1 MNANPTSTTFTKPW
15 LWCLLMALA
24 IGLGWLMQ
32 SQGMSFYLSMLSRM
46 MIYGLAACSLNLI
59 LGYGGLVSFG
69 HAAFVGIGAYTVG
82 ILITEGVPSGWIGF
96 PAAMLVS
103 ALFAALIGA
112 ISLRTRGVYFIMIT
126 LAFAQ
131 MVYYLVNSVKAYG
144 GDEGLNIRMRS
155 DFGFGLNL
163 KNDLAFYYLVL
174 LCLALSLWFMHRLM
188 HSRFGRVVLAQR
200 DDDVRTEALGFAVY
214 RYQMILFVLAGAIGG
229 LSGALMV
236 NQQNY
241 VNPNLMHW
249 TQSGVLMVMVILG
262 GVGTLA
268 GGLWGALLLLTLED
282 VFAEYTVHWQFYVG
296 WILLA
301 VVLMAPKGLAG
312 LFQRRV
318 KGVQHG

>member
-1 MNANPTSTTFTKPW
+1 
-15 LWCLLMALA
+15 CL
-24 IGLGWLMQ
+24 
-32 SQGMSFYLSMLSRM
+32 
-46 MIYGLAACSLNLI
+46 
-59 LGYGGLVSFG
+59 V
-69 HAAFVGIGAYTVG
+69 
-82 ILITEGVPSGWIGF
+82 
-96 PAAMLVS
+96 
-103 ALFAALIGA
+103 
-112 ISLRTRGVYFIMIT
+112 
-126 LAFAQ
+126 
-131 MVYYLVNSVKAYG
+131 
-144 GDEGLNIRMRS
+144 
-155 DFGFGLNL
+155 
-163 KNDLAFYYLVL
+163 
-174 LCLALSLWFMHRLM
+174 LSLWFMHRLM

-214 RYQMILFVLAGAIGG
+214 RYQMVLFVLAGAIGG

-312 LFQRRV
+312 VFQRRA

>member
-1 MNANPTSTTFTKPW
+1 MNTSTTSASLTKPW
-15 LWCLLMALA
+15 AWYGLIALA
-24 IGLGWLMQ
+24 VGLGWLMQ
-32 SQGMSFYLSMLSRM
+32 AQGQSFYLSMLSRM

-103 ALFAALIGA
+103 AIFAALIGA

-155 DFGFGLNL
+155 DFGFGINL

-174 LCLALSLWFMHRLM
+174 LCLVLSLWFMHRLM

-214 RYQMILFVLAGAIGG
+214 RYQMVLFVLAGAIGG

-301 VVLMAPKGLAG
+301 VVLMAPQGLAG
-312 LFQRRV
+312 LFQRRA
-318 KGVQHG
+318 KGVSHG

>member
-1 MNANPTSTTFTKPW
+1 MNRETPPW
-15 LWCLLMALA
+15 LWTLLLVLAVALPLVLHA
-24 IGLGWLMQ
+24 RGQDYYI
-32 SQGMSFYLSMLSRM
+32 SMISRM
-46 MIYGLAACSLNLI
+46 MIYGIAACSLNLI
-59 LGYGGLVSFG
+59 LGFGGLVSFG
-69 HAAFVGIGAYTVG
+69 HAAFVGIGAYAVG
-82 ILITEGVPSGWIGF
+82 IMITEGVTSGWLNF
-96 PAAMLVS
+96 AVAMGVS
-103 ALFAALIGA
+103 ALAAAVIGA

-155 DFGFGLNL
+155 DFGFGINL

-174 LCLALSLWFMHRLM
+174 LCLVLSLWFMHRLM

-214 RYQMILFVLAGAIGG
+214 RYQMVLFVLAGAIGG

-312 LFQRRV
+312 LFQRRA